1 MLNQFQNY
9 MEPPAKIKLTIADD
23 HMLFRKGLSSMIS
36 ECANIDLITEA
47 TNGRELID
55 TIEEDK
61 KIPDVILMDL
71 KMPEMDGIEATKYI
85 KATHPDIKIIVLSMY
100 DDDKFIIHMI
110 ESGANGY
117 LLKNAEPEE
126 VQNSIY
132 AVMTNGYYFNDHVST
147 ALLKGLV
154 RKKKIIPS
162 FNNKIHLTGREY
174 EVLKMIC
181 DQMTNVEMAKKL
193 CLSARTIEGYR
204 KKLLVKIGAKNTAGL
219 VMYAIKHNLV
229 DLD

>member
-1 MLNQFQNY
+1 MDQL
-9 MEPPAKIKLTIADD
+9 IKLTIADD
-23 HMLFRKGLSSMIS
+23 HSLFRKGLSSMIM
-36 ECANIDLITEA
+36 ECHGIDLIHEA
-47 TNGRELID
+47 ANGRELID
-55 TIEEDK
+55 SIEQENRV
-61 KIPDVILMDL
+61 PDVILMDL
-71 KMPEMDGIEATKYI
+71 KMPQMDGIEATKYL
-85 KATHPDIKIIVLSMY
+85 KAVHPDIKIIVLSMY

-117 LLKNAEPEE
+117 LLKNADADE
-126 VQNSIY
+126 VQNSIH

-154 RKKKIIPS
+154 RKKKIVPS
-162 FNNKIHLTGREY
+162 FNNKIHLTAREF

-219 VMYAIKHNLV
+219 VMYAVKNNLV

>member
-1 MLNQFQNY
+1 
-9 MEPPAKIKLTIADD
+9 MERIIKLTIADD
-23 HMLFRKGLSSMIS
+23 HSLFRKGLSSMIN
-36 ECANIDLITEA
+36 ECEGIDLIQEA
-47 TNGRELID
+47 GNGRELID
-55 TIEEDK
+55 SIEKDNYV
-61 KIPDVILMDL
+61 PHVILMDL
-71 KMPEMDGIEATKYI
+71 KMPQMDGIEATKYL
-85 KATHPDIKIIVLSMY
+85 KAVHPDIKIIVLSMY

-117 LLKNAEPEE
+117 LLKNADAEE
-126 VQNSIY
+126 VQNSIH

-154 RKKKIIPS
+154 RKKKIVPS
-162 FNNKIHLTGREY
+162 FNNKIHLTAREF

-219 VMYAIKHNLV
+219 VMYAVKNNLV